1 MAGLPG
7 GSVTLEYCD
16 ATYELRSIL
25 GLSHSL
31 WVHVAP
37 AKTRT
42 CYKRTGDEM
51 KKIGIVVLAAITA
64 LSGITPANAL
74 PAVAIERVQKSDVQL
89 VQHREWNGGHHRR
102 RPPGW
107 HGDYRP
113 RPGWDGGYR
122 PRPGWHGGYRP
133 RPGWDGGY
141 RYGYYNGHRGY
152 RYERYGYRRHNDG
165 WWYPLAAFG
174 TGVIIGGAIAA
185 PPARRYETGVNPRHA
200 DWCYA
205 RYRSYRAWDNSFQP
219 YGGPRQQCYS
229 PYF

>member
-1 MAGLPG
+1 
-7 GSVTLEYCD
+7 
-16 ATYELRSIL
+16 
-25 GLSHSL
+25 
-31 WVHVAP
+31 
-37 AKTRT
+37 
-42 CYKRTGDEM
+42 M
-51 KKIGIVVLAAITA
+51 KKIAIVIMAAVTA
-64 LSGITPANAL
+64 LSGITPANAV
-74 PAVAIERVQKSDVQL
+74 PAVAIERVQKSDVEL
-89 VQHREWNGGHHRR
+89 VQHREWNGGHYRR
-102 RPPGW
+102 RP
-107 HGDYRP
+107 
-113 RPGWDGGYR
+113 
-122 PRPGWHGGYRP
+122 PGWHGGYRP

-141 RYGYYNGHRGY
+141 RPRPGWDGGYRYGHYNGYRGY

-185 PPARRYETGVNPRHA
+185 PPRRADAGVNPRHV

>member
-1 MAGLPG
+1 
-7 GSVTLEYCD
+7 
-16 ATYELRSIL
+16 
-25 GLSHSL
+25 
-31 WVHVAP
+31 
-37 AKTRT
+37 
-42 CYKRTGDEM
+42 M

-102 RPPGW
+102 RP
-107 HGDYRP
+107 
-113 RPGWDGGYR
+113 
-122 PRPGWHGGYRP
+122 PGWHGGYRP